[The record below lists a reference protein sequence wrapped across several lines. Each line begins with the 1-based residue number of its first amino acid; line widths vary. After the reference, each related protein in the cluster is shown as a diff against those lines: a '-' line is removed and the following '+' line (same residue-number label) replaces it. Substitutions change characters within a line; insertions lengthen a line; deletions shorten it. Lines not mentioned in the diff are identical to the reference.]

1 MKIIL
6 KIVPIILLAAMLMAC
21 AANDRQVTEA
31 PITNA
36 SEASTAETQPSEQVK
51 TFNFTEPV
59 SSTSPETT
67 EPTEEETEPAAA
79 TEAFKYSA
87 PVSTPKP
94 TEAVKSTETTVA
106 NTPTEATEAPT
117 ETDVLPTETEPEET
131 DPPQTYGGLSDAD
144 INRIATVVCGEVGS
158 MCGNITLTYSDGSK
172 VSVSGDTIRMLHALV
187 VVNQVRS
194 SMFPGTVSGCI
205 CRYWSSAYDRPEWR
219 SSSQWQACRQAVIN
233 ALSGGVYLPS
243 NVFGA
248 TQDASFGSRYPGYW
262 KYARVDWNTG
272 WVSGTY
278 YYYAYG

>member
-6 KIVPIILLAAMLMAC
+6 KIVPIILLAAMLIAC

-31 PITNA
+31 PTTNA
-36 SEASTAETQPSEQVK
+36 SEASTAETEPSEQVK

-94 TEAVKSTETTVA
+94 TEAPKPTETTA
-106 NTPTEATEAPT
+106 PATA
-117 ETDVLPTETEPEET
+117 ETEPEPTPEAMEETEAPAET

-172 VSVSGDTIRMLHALV
+172 VSVNGDTIRMMHAMV
-187 VVNQVRS
+187 VVNQYRS
-194 SMFPGTVSGCI
+194 AKFPSTVSGCI
-205 CRYWSSAYDRPEWR
+205 RTYWSPSYDNPYWQ
-219 SSSQWQACRQAVIN
+219 SSSKWQNCRQAVIN
-233 ALSGGVYLPS
+233 ALCGGVYLPS

-248 TQDASFGSRYPGYW
+248 TQDASFGNRYPGYW